1 MRSLLPFL
9 VPLVML
15 AAACGAVF
23 EGAMAPTE
31 EERAAL
37 AARCAGFRSV
47 LDVVEAALDPIPT
60 LRILMDERDPTAW
73 EVIVDF
79 AIREERRGLERAQ
92 VHITSAA
99 GRDSA
104 SHRLAY
110 DALERSVTVY
120 LDISARAQL
129 GETDARLQPDVARAN
144 AELYESARQHEASCG
159 PPAGR
164 LGERPDRSAVQE
176 ISPAR
181 QPWG

>member
-9 VPLVML
+9 VPVVLIT
-15 AAACGAVF
+15 AACGAVF
-23 EGAMAPTE
+23 EGAMAPSE

-60 LRILMDERDPTAW
+60 LRNLMREQNPLAW
-73 EVIVDF
+73 DGMDALAV
-79 AIREERRGLERAQ
+79 REEQRWLERAQ
-92 VHITSAA
+92 VRIATAA

-104 SHRLAY
+104 SHTLAY

-120 LDISARAQL
+120 LDINARAQL
-129 GETDARLQPDVARAN
+129 GEADAQLQPDVGRAN

-164 LGERPDRSAVQE
+164 IGERPDRSAVGA
-176 ISPAR
+176 SD
-181 QPWG
+181 G